1 MTQSDKNHKF
11 LRNRIKECR
20 PPVVPFIGLYLKDL
34 TFVED
39 GNSTFLENGTLV
51 NMDKCY
57 KISDIISSIQIY
69 QEIGYH
75 LEYKELPDIQD
86 WIANLEL
93 LEEDYLFQ
101 RSLLVEPRKFD
112 FADYEK
118 LLLKYDE
125 LNTDPLPD
133 QLVSILNISKYTLIL
148 IILPFSYR
156 NHLHL

>member
-133 QLVSILNISKYTLIL
+133 QLVSILLIFLNIL
-148 IILPFSYR
+148 
-156 NHLHL
+156 